1 MSKLLISLLFFFLIV
16 YSYVILWMY
25 YREWKEKC
33 KYKKESIEQEHE
45 IEMKQLEINKLK
57 HELAKIK
64 QSLYNDDKEDRNGRN
79 KNFN

>member
-1 MSKLLISLLFFFLIV
+1 MSKLFISLLFFFLII

-25 YREWKEKC
+25 YREWEEKC

-45 IEMKQLEINKLK
+45 IEMKQLKINKLK
-57 HELAKIK
+57 HELVKIK
-64 QSLYNDDKEDRNGRN
+64 QSLYNDDKEDKSGRN